1 MIEGNINEKL
11 KGKRETN
18 LDSAPFVVKQG
29 DMDADCGT
37 VCALQLELVGC
48 AEREYNVLY
57 RWSSG

>member
-1 MIEGNINEKL
+1 MMIEGNINEKL

-37 VCALQLELVGC
+37 VCAL
-48 AEREYNVLY
+48 
-57 RWSSG
+57 